1 MIWLLLY
8 ILVMNL
14 VTYVQ
19 FAQDKRRARQKEWRI
34 PEKRLLLL
42 SLLGGSIGA
51 WRGMKDYYH
60 KINQPKF
67 KMLVPLFILLHAA
80 ALGYLFFQWAT
91 PNDYLLLLATVAVHG
106 FLFSFLSK
114 NRR

>member
-14 VTYVQ
+14 ITYVQ

-34 PEKRLLLL
+34 SEKRLLTLAF
-42 SLLGGSIGA
+42 LGGSLGA

-60 KINQPKF
+60 KINQLKF
-67 KMLVPLFILLHAA
+67 KTLVPLSILLHAA
-80 ALGYLFFQWAT
+80 ALAYLFFDWGT
-91 PNDYLLLLATVAVHG
+91 PNDYLLLLAAVAIHG
-106 FLFSFLSK
+106 ILFSFLAK